1 MEYLVGLSV
10 GYERNVPMPWR
21 FQPPIQEGEP
31 DFVARFRE
39 LEQTVQAEVEQ
50 AIINLIESGE
60 TELVS
65 DSLRLWLGIRVDACI
80 QFVSLLSTNDGFL
93 TCPCLPTPQIA
104 RWVLITWWR
113 EHGAQYATSFDPER
127 FP

>member
-93 TCPCLPTPQIA
+93 TCPCLPTEQIA
-104 RWVLITWWR
+104 R
-113 EHGAQYATSFDPER
+113 
-127 FP
+127 